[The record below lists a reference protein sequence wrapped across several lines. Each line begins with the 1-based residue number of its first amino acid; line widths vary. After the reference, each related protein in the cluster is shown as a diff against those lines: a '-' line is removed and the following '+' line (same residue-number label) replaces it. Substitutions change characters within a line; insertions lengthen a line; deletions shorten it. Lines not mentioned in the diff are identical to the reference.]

1 MKIRYIS
8 ALVTL
13 TAGAVVAVAGLI
25 SEAPTG
31 IFVRN
36 VFLTLLLSF
45 FFGWIA
51 EQIIAKA
58 IAPAPSRDEDEVFEN
73 IEEVIRREEEYD
85 EKYNDGKNLKKKEVK
100 RIPVGE

>member
-1 MKIRYIS
+1 MKIKYIS

-13 TAGAVVAVAGLI
+13 AAGAVVAVAGLI
-25 SEAPTG
+25 SKAPTG

-36 VFLTLLLSF
+36 VFLTLLISLVL
-45 FFGWIA
+45 GCIA
-51 EQIIAKA
+51 ERIVAKT

-85 EKYNDGKNLKKKEVK
+85 EKYNNGKQRKKEVT